1 MRHPR
6 SVAIACIAMG
16 SIGVIISA
24 VLGIFLAPDVN
35 PTQWRAPEA
44 YRIIFLHVPFA
55 WTSFLAFTVLFIGSL
70 GWYCLL
76 YTSPSPRDN
85 KASRMPSSA

>member
-24 VLGIFLAPDVN
+24 VLGIFYAPDVN

-44 YRIIFLHVPFA
+44 YRIISV
-55 WTSFLAFTVLFIGSL
+55 S
-70 GWYCLL
+70 
-76 YTSPSPRDN
+76 YTHLTLPTT
-85 KASRMPSSA
+85 AYV